1 LIVFI
6 RVCRLEFR
14 HTSRQMGSILDTRAN
29 FYGILII
36 FVLLGSRDSNGLIN
50 LVSLLIALIMVE

>member
-1 LIVFI
+1 MIVFI

-14 HTSRQMGSILDTRAN
+14 RASRQMGGIPDIRVN
-29 FYGILII
+29 FYRGLMI
-36 FVLLGSRDSNGLIN
+36 FILLGSRDSNDLIN